1 MWLWYTSQSYR
12 ALLATRKTIGAI
24 VKRILPVM
32 FLLSVSAAA
41 NAQVRR
47 RAPIPAEP
55 QSWVTASIGLFNGN
69 TVADGRT
76 GSEWRLGEATDAQ
89 FRLAAEREL
98 QGQSHIS
105 VGVAGTFTHAPF
117 TYVSNGGANSCSQ
130 CAAHLNMSSLGAS
143 FHAGGGLG
151 LHQVLEA
158 SAGAL
163 LYSNLKRDSDGA
175 SLAPTGGNVDPYFT
189 FGYGF
194 GYTINPTTQVSVV
207 QDFGFAL
214 HERTGLTSEQS
225 NSLRLRSIRLNF
237 RYGFGDKVKKRK

>member
-1 MWLWYTSQSYR
+1 MSWWYTSQSYR

-24 VKRILPVM
+24 VNRILPAVL
-32 FLLSVSAAA
+32 LLSVASVAS
-41 NAQVRR
+41 AQVRR
-47 RAPIPAEP
+47 RAPIPTEP
-55 QSWVTASIGLFNGN
+55 QTWVTASVGLFNGN
-69 TVADGRT
+69 SVADGNT

-89 FRLAAEREL
+89 FRLAGEREVNE
-98 QGQSHIS
+98 QFHVS
-105 VGVAGTFTHAPF
+105 VGAVGTFTHAPF
-117 TYVSNGGANSCSQ
+117 TYVGGGGPNSCAQ
-130 CAAHLNMSSLGAS
+130 CAAHLNMTSLGAS
-143 FHAGGGLG
+143 FHAGGGIG

-158 SAGAL
+158 SVGAL

-175 SLAPTGGNVDPYFT
+175 ALAPTGGNVDPYFT

-237 RYGFGDKVKKRK
+237 RFGFGDKIRKRK

>member
-1 MWLWYTSQSYR
+1 M
-12 ALLATRKTIGAI
+12 
-24 VKRILPVM
+24 KRILPV
-32 FLLSVSAAA
+32 FLLLSVAATSG
-41 NAQVRR
+41 AQVRR
-47 RAPIPAEP
+47 RAPVPAEP
-55 QSWVTASIGLFNGN
+55 DTWVTLSAGLFNGN
-69 TVADGRT
+69 TLADGAT
-76 GSEWRLGEATDAQ
+76 GSQWDLGQATDPQ
-89 FRLAAEREL
+89 FRLAAEKEL

-105 VGVAGTFTHAPF
+105 VGVVGTYMHAPF
-117 TYVSNGGANSCSQ
+117 TYEGPGGTSSCGQ
-130 CAAHLNMSSLGAS
+130 CAAHLDMMSLGAS

-151 LHQVLEA
+151 LHQVVEA

-163 LYSNLKRDSDGA
+163 QYRNLKRDSD
-175 SLAPTGGNVDPYFT
+175 SSPLAPTGGNIDPYFT

-237 RYGFGDKVKKRK
+237 RYGFGDRTGKRK

>member
-1 MWLWYTSQSYR
+1 VR
-12 ALLATRKTIGAI
+12 
-24 VKRILPVM
+24 RILAVV
-32 FLLSVSAAA
+32 FLLSAAPVA

-47 RAPIPAEP
+47 RVPIPPDP
-55 QSWVTASIGLFNGN
+55 QSWVTASVGLFNGN

-105 VGVAGTFTHAPF
+105 VGVAGTFMHAPF
-117 TYVSNGGANSCSQ
+117 TYVGTGGPNSCNQ
-130 CAAHLNMSSLGAS
+130 CAAHLNMTSLGAS
-143 FHAGGGLG
+143 FHAGGGIG
-151 LHQVLEA
+151 LHQVIEA
-158 SAGAL
+158 SVGAL

-175 SLAPTGGNVDPYFT
+175 ALAPTGGNIDPFFA

-194 GYTINPTTQVSVV
+194 GYTINPTTQISVV

-237 RYGFGDKVKKRK
+237 RFGLGDRTRTKK